1 MKRARKII
9 IPVVLLVT
17 IAMTVGWRLQATRE
31 DQPNGLTLFGN
42 VEIRDAQLAFK
53 EPERITRV
61 LVDEGDRVTE
71 GQVLATLDTD
81 RLKAQIEE
89 AKAAIEAQ
97 SEVVKRLE
105 NGTRKEEIE
114 QAQAQVAA
122 SDARYRNEKQRLQR
136 LQETTATGATS
147 RQDYDDVR
155 ARVEVEQAQ
164 LQADRQAL
172 KLALAGPRQ
181 EDIQEAK
188 AQLKA
193 RQDALGLLRIRLQ
206 DLTLRSPADGII
218 RSRMM
223 EPGEMASPATPVLT
237 LALTDPKWVRA
248 YIPEPDLGR
257 IAPGMRATVTSDAFS
272 KKGFGGWIGSI
283 SPVAEF
289 TPRSVETTD
298 LRTKLVYEVRVHV
311 DDPDDQ
317 LRLGIPVTVTID
329 RQSGEPQA

>member
-9 IPVVLLVT
+9 IPIVLLVT
-17 IAMTVGWRLQATRE
+17 IAMTVGWRIHATRE
-31 DQPNGLTLFGN
+31 DQPNGVTLFGN

-53 EPERITRV
+53 EQERITKV

-71 GQVLATLDTD
+71 GQILATLDTD
-81 RLKAQIEE
+81 RLKTQIEE
-89 AKAAIEAQ
+89 AKSAVEAQ

-114 QAQAQVAA
+114 QAQAQVTA

-147 RQDYDDVR
+147 RQDYDDAR
-155 ARVEVEQAQ
+155 ARVEVERAQ

-172 KLALAGPRQ
+172 KLSLAGPRQ
-181 EDIQEAK
+181 EDIKEAR

-193 RQDALGLLRIRLQ
+193 RQDSLGLLQIRLQ

-257 IAPGMRATVTSDAFS
+257 IAPGMRATVSSDAFS
-272 KKGFGGWIGSI
+272 QKEFDGWIGSI
-283 SPVAEF
+283 SPAAEF
-289 TPRSVETTD
+289 TPRNVETTD
-298 LRTKLVYEVRVHV
+298 LRTKLVYEVRVYV
-311 DDPDDQ
+311 NDPDDQ
-317 LRLGIPVTVTID
+317 LRLGVPVTVTVN
-329 RQSGEPQA
+329 RQPGEKHA